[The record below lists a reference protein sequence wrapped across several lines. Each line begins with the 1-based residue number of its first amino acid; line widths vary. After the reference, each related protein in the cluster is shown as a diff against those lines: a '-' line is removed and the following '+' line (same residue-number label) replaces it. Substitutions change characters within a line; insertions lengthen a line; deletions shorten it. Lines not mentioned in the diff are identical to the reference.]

1 MGRDCCYR
9 GSIARKFVGGTQ
21 SFQVVVWRG
30 TRVKTRS
37 RAFMSIPATSQPL
50 AYGAQ
55 DSIKIWQKK
64 IEEIESSK
72 DDRRIEGRTC
82 KKIDSFSLVERV

>member
-1 MGRDCCYR
+1 
-9 GSIARKFVGGTQ
+9 
-21 SFQVVVWRG
+21 
-30 TRVKTRS
+30 
-37 RAFMSIPATSQPL
+37 MSIPATSQPL